1 MHAAVVTHGGTD
13 TPPEE
18 GSGCDEAAAQAL
30 AALSADAPADALAAA
45 IDAVVRLERDG
56 RYNAGLG
63 ALPGMDGIVMELD
76 AAIMDSTGRLGAVA
90 GIQGVRHPVR
100 VARCVADTPHV
111 LLVGQGATQFA
122 LRTGHYQP
130 FLPNERALAQWRQ
143 YVKDMQQA
151 QAPRAEREQA
161 THTEDA
167 PGRARLKEFW
177 NFPTP
182 WEDAVARAGH
192 GTVGA
197 VARDGQGRFA
207 VAVSTGGSPP
217 SLFGRVADIPL
228 VGCGYYAGEHGAVAC
243 TGVGEHVVR
252 RHVALR
258 VYDMLAQGTP
268 LRDALAAGLRMV
280 PAGLQIGLI
289 GVDRRDAAVVSS
301 QPMASAVVT
310 GA

>member
-13 TPPEE
+13 TPPDER
-18 GSGCDEAAAQAL
+18 SGCEDAAAL
-30 AALSADAPADALAAA
+30 ALSAMAADEPGDALAAA
-45 IDAVVRLERDG
+45 IEAVVRLEGDG

-63 ALPGMDGIVMELD
+63 ALPGMDGRTIELD

-90 GIQGVRHPVR
+90 CIQGVRHPVR
-100 VARCVADTPHV
+100 VARRVADTPHV
-111 LLVGQGATQFA
+111 LLVGEGATQFA

-130 FLPNERALAQWRQ
+130 FQPNERALAHWRQ
-143 YVKDMQQA
+143 YVKEMQRA

-182 WEDAVARAGH
+182 WDEAVARAGH

-197 VARDGQGRFA
+197 VARDAQGRFA

-228 VGCGYYAGEHGAVAC
+228 VGCGHYAGEHGAVAC

-252 RHVALR
+252 QHVALR
-258 VYDMLAQGTP
+258 VHDLLARGAP
-268 LRDALAAGLRMV
+268 LREALQAGLRLV
-280 PAGLQIGLI
+280 PHGLQIGLI
-289 GVDRRDAAVVSS
+289 GVDRHDAAVASS
-301 QPMASAVVT
+301 QPMACAVAQ
-310 GA
+310 GR